1 MVNIPQIP
9 PISQKMFY
17 IILAIIII
25 VGLIFAL
32 LQFRRI
38 RKAKKNIDSLTKE
51 TTQRKIDLVR
61 RDLQSHGIKS
71 DLVLPPEFPGSTTEN
86 KSTISDMGGSYN
98 YDIREKI
105 RDFESTTGFKKIQRS
120 LGAIENREM
129 QFKRKEDKFEMDEQE
144 FKRRISKFNGD
155 K

>member
-1 MVNIPQIP
+1 MVTIPQIP

-38 RKAKKNIDSLTKE
+38 RKAKKNVDSLTKE

-61 RDLQSHGIKS
+61 RDLKSHGIKS
-71 DLVLPPEFPGSTTEN
+71 DLV
-86 KSTISDMGGSYN
+86 
-98 YDIREKI
+98 
-105 RDFESTTGFKKIQRS
+105 
-120 LGAIENREM
+120 
-129 QFKRKEDKFEMDEQE
+129 
-144 FKRRISKFNGD
+144 
-155 K
+155 

>member
-1 MVNIPQIP
+1 MVTIPQIP

-25 VGLIFAL
+25 IGLIFAL

-51 TTQRKIDLVR
+51 TTQRKINLVR
-61 RDLQSHGIKS
+61 RDLQSQGIQS

-86 KSTISDMGGSYN
+86 KSTLSDMRGSYN

-105 RDFESTTGFKKIQRS
+105 RDFESTTEFKKIQKS

-129 QFKRKEDKFEMDEQE
+129 QFKRKEDKYEMDEQE